1 MTDFEPR
8 KRPKQARSRATFEA
22 IVEAGAQL
30 LVEDGYHQLTTNRLA
45 DRAGVS
51 IGSLYQY
58 FPNKEAVI
66 ASVVERFADRQFEIL
81 VEGLEE
87 LADAPTRRVVRH
99 LVDALLEAKRAE
111 PELSR
116 VLLQEL
122 PQIGQV
128 DVMRDWTER
137 ACQMV
142 TWALRERSDDID
154 VDDLEMAAFMMVTA
168 GHGIIQTTLLD
179 RPELLEGDAL
189 AEHTTRMMLRYLGAE
204 TVG

>member
-1 MTDFEPR
+1 MNDFEPR

-45 DRAGVS
+45 ERAGVS

-81 VEGLEE
+81 VEGIEE

-142 TWALRERSDDID
+142 AWALEQRSDDID
-154 VDDLEMAAFMMVTA
+154 VDDLEMAAFMTVTA
-168 GHGIIQTTLLD
+168 GHGIIQSTLLD

-204 TVG
+204 T